1 VPDKDAVAS
10 DSLYTDEQDKQM
22 TEDEE
27 TFLNSLPLST
37 SDDIWPSR
45 TSVSSSSS
53 EAVDDRILA
62 QLRYI
67 PRYITYIVDYAVSH
81 VGRRDIFGENPPGSV

>member
-1 VPDKDAVAS
+1 MLLVSCVIRRFRLQRWSYVVPDKDAVAS
-10 DSLYTDEQDKQM
+10 DSLYTDEEDKQM

-67 PRYITYIVDYAVSH
+67 PRYIA
-81 VGRRDIFGENPPGSV
+81 